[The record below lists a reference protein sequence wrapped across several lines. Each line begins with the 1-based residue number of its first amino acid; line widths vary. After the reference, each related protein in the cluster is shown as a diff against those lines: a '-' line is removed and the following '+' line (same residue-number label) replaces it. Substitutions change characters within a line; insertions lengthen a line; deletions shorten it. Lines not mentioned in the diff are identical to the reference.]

1 MLDNENETYE
11 RMKKKKEGLNLT
23 VSLDFPSALPLG
35 NTNKEI
41 PTGAP
46 TSSLAQGWAAR
57 LAPLLENEGGIL
69 VQPHSLAGTGDRD
82 LMHVGAGGGGSQ
94 GTR

>member
-11 RMKKKKEGLNLT
+11 HMKKKMGLDLT

-46 TSSLAQGWAAR
+46 TSSLAQGWATWP
-57 LAPLLENEGGIL
+57 APLLEKEGSIP

-82 LMHVGAGGGGSQ
+82 LMHVGAG
-94 GTR
+94 

>member
-11 RMKKKKEGLNLT
+11 RMKKKEGLNLT

-46 TSSLAQGWAAR
+46 TSSLAQGWAAW

-82 LMHVGAGGGGSQ
+82 LIHVGAG
-94 GTR
+94 